1 MMVRVHRKL
10 IIGRDSHVVNRLER
24 LEQDKAGAMK
34 SLSLEEFRHQKSG
47 IENQKQ

>member
-1 MMVRVHRKL
+1 LDARDRYVVKL
-10 IIGRDSHVVNRLER
+10 LER
-24 LEQDKAGAMK
+24 LEKDKAGAME